1 MSNRIKISFEILNK
15 DKYTVI
21 SNKEIYETN
30 NKINLKKAKQQLN
43 HLLKNKK

>member
-21 SNKEIYETN
+21 SNKKKFMKQII
-30 NKINLKKAKQQLN
+30 KLILKKLN
-43 HLLKNKK
+43 NN